1 MKAILMP
8 AAALL
13 ALAGCGDAEE
23 APEARNM
30 TAEEVAAELSSVR
43 IEPGLWEA
51 TSEVVDVRAP
61 NLPPQVRE
69 MMMAQ
74 REATVRNCITPEQ
87 AQRPDANFLAAQQ
100 DSNCSYQDF
109 AMRGG
114 KLTGAMVCTGGE
126 LPGEMRARMEGEYGS
141 ESYDMRMTMQT
152 SGMPEGADMTIET
165 RTTGRRIGPCPEG
178 GAE

>member
-1 MKAILMP
+1 MKRLAM
-8 AAALL
+8 AATALL
-13 ALAGCGDAEE
+13 GLAACGGAEE
-23 APEARNM
+23 VPEARNM
-30 TAEEVAAELSSVR
+30 SAEEVAAELSGVR

-61 NLPPQVRE
+61 NLPVQVRE

-74 REATVRNCITPEQ
+74 AGTTVRNCITPEQ

-114 KLTGAMVCTGGE
+114 KLTGTMVCTGGE
-126 LPGEMRARMEGEYGS
+126 LPGEMRAQMEGEYGP
-141 ESYDMRMTMQT
+141 ERYDMQMTMQT
-152 SGMPEGADMTIET
+152 SGMPEGADLTIET
-165 RTTGRRIGPCPEG
+165 RTTGRRLGPCPEG